1 MREAIADN
9 TVEQFTK
16 APIQEALLDIQVVLP
31 TDVAVSALKSF
42 GQGLEDRFP
51 EQQERFEFVQSLQLN
66 PTGDPQPTPT
76 AKNIEAY
83 LFWSKPNGKTVQAK
97 RDGFTFNKLRP
108 YSRWED
114 FNVEAR
120 ELWLRYVG
128 IARPVCIKRA
138 SLRYINRIEIPDD
151 SKNLRDL
158 CLLFPDVPA
167 GVPQLWLEY
176 FQRFVSPKPD
186 GTVSIVTLAIDVP
199 AAPGKPAIILDID
212 VGRLFENAALDTAAL
227 WPHFDE
233 LRALKNEIFD
243 ASLTAKAK
251 ALFR

>member
-1 MREAIADN
+1 MRAANADN
-9 TVEQFTK
+9 PVEHFTN
-16 APIQEALLDIQVVLP
+16 APIQEALLDIQVLLP
-31 TDVAVSALKSF
+31 TDIVVPTLKTF

-66 PTGDPQPTPT
+66 PSGDPQPSSP

-83 LFWSKPNGKTVQAK
+83 LFSSKASGKTVQAK

-108 YSRWED
+108 YTKWDD
-114 FNVEAR
+114 FNPEAR
-120 ELWLRYVG
+120 ELWLRYVE
-128 IARPVCIKRA
+128 IARPRCIKRV
-138 SLRYINRIEIPDD
+138 SLRYINRIEIPDATTD
-151 SKNLRDL
+151 LRDL
-158 CLLFPDVPA
+158 CLLFPDVPK

-186 GTVSIVTLAIDVP
+186 STVAIVTLAIDVP
-199 AAPGKPAIILDID
+199 MAAGRPAIILDID
-212 VGRLFENAALDTAAL
+212 VCRFFENVPPDANAI

-243 ASLTAKAK
+243 ASLTPKAK
-251 ALFR
+251 GLFR